1 MKRIILI
8 SATVL
13 TVLFCAGC
21 ILYSSFTSNA
31 EVTEEVSVYEVT
43 TESSN
48 GERTLLAKGDDGNIK
63 LYIEGDTIV
72 LLHND
77 QETEFENWNT
87 AIAEKTPTIY
97 YNDLDENG
105 ENDIIILA
113 YSSTDETYDYD
124 CYIAYVLFVSKD
136 DDGNYSYEVKLINNS
151 YYNNFTNNIIR
162 EMSQPSLNGGK
173 RLQFVMISS
182 TESASYDMDTGI
194 FNSDSN
200 VWYAE
205 ALSDDDGNYYTLSS
219 YSENGSTIRYNDEY
233 KIFYIK
239 IYINVSYEE
248 TDEIQEVGYI
258 YSKLILNEET
268 LNYKFSPSGTRLIVY
283 DEYQTT
289 ALNVSPEESWEFTFN
304 NSDSSSY
311 YSYDKSIST
320 LTAVYDIYRA
330 GTSTTGTFS
339 TDENGADVIEKI
351 VMTESEVKYYAKS
364 GYEFDDYVIENETYT
379 LSALVSDEDED
390 EVYAEIQDSATIT
403 EEDGLSVLTIQLD
416 KEYCQGEYI
425 TYKLHLG

>member
-1 MKRIILI
+1 MKRNVLI
-8 SATVL
+8 YAAAL

-21 ILYSSFTSNA
+21 VLYSSFASNA
-31 EVTEEVSVYEVT
+31 EVTEEASVYEVT
-43 TESSN
+43 TEADS
-48 GERTLLAKGDDGNIK
+48 ERTLLAKNEDGNIK
-63 LYIEGDTIV
+63 LYIAGDIII
-72 LLHND
+72 LSQD
-77 QETEFENWNT
+77 GQETEFESWNT

-136 DDGNYSYEVKLINNS
+136 DDGNYSYEVRLINNS
-151 YYNNFTNNIIR
+151 HYNNFSNNIVR

-173 RLQFVMISS
+173 RLQFVMVSS
-182 TESASYDMDTGI
+182 VKSASYDTDTGI

-205 ALSDDDGNYYTLSS
+205 ALSDSDGNYYTLSS
-219 YSENGSTIRYNDEY
+219 YSENGSTIKYNDEY
-233 KIFYIK
+233 KTFYIK
-239 IYINVSYEE
+239 VYINVTYEE
-248 TDEIQEVGYI
+248 TDEVQEIGYI
-258 YSKLILNEET
+258 RCKLNLNTET
-268 LNYKFSPSGTRLIVY
+268 LEYKFSSYGTRLIVY

-289 ALNVSPEESWEFTFN
+289 ALNISPEESWEFTFN

-320 LTAVYDIYRA
+320 LTAVYDIESK

-379 LSALVSDEDED
+379 LSVLVSDEDED
-390 EVYAEIQDSATIT
+390 EVYAEIQDSATVT

-416 KEYCQGEYI
+416 KEYCQNEYK